1 MSTYKE
7 ILKEYWGY
15 ADFRPLQEEIIQSVA
30 DGNDTLGLMPTGG
43 GKSITYQVYSLAN
56 EGICLVIT
64 PLIALMK
71 DQVEN
76 LRKRGIKAL
85 SIYSGMTREEIK
97 VAFNNAQWG
106 NYKFLYISP
115 ERIATEQFQNRLQQ
129 MKVNLIA
136 VDEAHCISQWGYDFR
151 PSYRKIADLRTQL
164 PDVPMMALT
173 ATATQKVVVDIQKQ
187 LNFKN
192 AKVLQKSFHREN
204 LIYKVRYEEDKEGY
218 LVRTLQKAKG
228 SGIVYTRSRKKTKEI
243 AALLQRNGISADYYH
258 AGLAAET
265 RSLRQDDWLNGTTRV
280 IVATNAFGM
289 GIDKPNVRFVI
300 HVDAPDSIE
309 AYFQEAGRAGRD
321 ELRAMAVFL
330 YNNTDS
336 VKLKKGIGDKFPKA
350 EQIIR
355 IYEALGNYLKIA
367 VGFGR
372 GMVYDFNMAHF
383 AKTYRFSLSNTFNAL
398 KILQRDEYL
407 ELTDELDRR
416 SLVHFR
422 VERDELYRFQVANS
436 KFDSFIKLLLRSYT
450 GMFSEYRPINEEL
463 LSKRAKI
470 SKEAIF
476 KYLNWLDGEG
486 IIHYIPAK
494 KTPLIVL
501 LKERLIASRVKLSSD
516 NYADRKKQY
525 EKQVK
530 AVIEYASNDS
540 ECRSKQLV
548 AYFGEK
554 DGKQC
559 GKCDVCE
566 SLNKLEI
573 SNLEFDR
580 IEGDIKAILEKEAC
594 MKHELFFQLKGNED
608 HIQIVINWLFDHQ
621 KLVERVD
628 QKLEW
633 KKE

>member
-1 MSTYKE
+1 MSEYKQ
-7 ILKEYWGY
+7 ILKQFWGY
-15 ADFRPLQEEIIQSVA
+15 PDFRPLQEEIIQSVA

-76 LRKRGIKAL
+76 LQKRGIKAL
-85 SIYSGMTREEIK
+85 AIYSGMTREEIK
-97 VAFNNAQWG
+97 VAFDNAQWG

-115 ERIATEQFQNRLQQ
+115 ERIATEQFQSRLQQ

-151 PSYRKIADLRTQL
+151 PSYRRIAELRSQL
-164 PDVPMMALT
+164 PGIRIMALT

-187 LNFKN
+187 LKFKEPN
-192 AKVLQKSFHREN
+192 VLQKSFHRDN

-243 AALLQRNGISADYYH
+243 AELLKRNGISANYYH
-258 AGLAAET
+258 AGLASET
-265 RSLRQDDWLNGTTRV
+265 RNLRQDDWLTGQIRV

-300 HVDAPDSIE
+300 HIDAPDSLE

-321 ELRAMAVFL
+321 EKRAIAVFL

-336 VKLKKGIGDKFPKA
+336 VKLKKGISDKFPKA
-350 EQIIR
+350 EQVVR

-367 VGFGR
+367 VGFGK
-372 GMVYDFNMAHF
+372 GMVYDFNMANF
-383 AKTYRFSLSNTFNAL
+383 AKTYKFSLANTFNAL

-407 ELTDELDRR
+407 ELTDELDRQ

-422 VERDELYRFQVANS
+422 VERDELYRFQVANA

-463 LSKRAKI
+463 LAKRVGL
-470 SKEAIF
+470 SKEIIY

-501 LKERLIASRVKLSSD
+501 LKERLVGSRVKLSSD
-516 NYADRKKQY
+516 NYTDRRKQY
-525 EKQVK
+525 ELQVK
-530 AVIEYASNDS
+530 AVIDYASNDS

-554 DGKQC
+554 NGKQC

-573 SNLEFDR
+573 NNLEFDR
-580 IEGDIKAILEKEAC
+580 IANDIKATLADEPC
-594 MKHELFFQLKGNED
+594 MKHELFFKLKGDED
-608 HIQIVINWLFDHQ
+608 HIQTVINWLFDHQ
-621 KLVERVD
+621 KIIERID

-633 KKE
+633 KQD